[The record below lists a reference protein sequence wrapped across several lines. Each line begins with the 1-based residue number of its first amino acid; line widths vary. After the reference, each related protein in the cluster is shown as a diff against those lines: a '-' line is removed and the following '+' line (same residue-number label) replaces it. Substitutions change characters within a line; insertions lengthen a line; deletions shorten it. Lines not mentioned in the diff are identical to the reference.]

1 MSRPLPVGARAPRI
15 DLPGIPGPF
24 DSRPLLGAP
33 LVVEFI
39 RGTW

>member
-1 MSRPLPVGARAPRI
+1 MKPLPVGSPAPRI
-15 DLPGIPGPF
+15 DRPAADGRF
-24 DSRPLLGAP
+24 DSEACRGAP